1 MKKNHKVFDEYNTD
15 LEISD
20 SSPLYKTWNENWL
33 NYLKNLNGV
42 YENQSLRNIKFNIIE
57 HYTDDGVEK
66 GDFDPSSSKI
76 IGNYQNYKV
85 IDLFKEDHKHLFLEF
100 MNLELNISSIES
112 FINEYG
118 TLGSPVVQKRYSEQ
132 IEDYKNESIIQGELL
147 QCWYVEIKNL
157 KSLLKNYQY
166 YLERDYK
173 KLNEKFKV
181 RKRKET
187 YYWTFNE
194 TENFDEQFP
203 LTISFTT
210 ENRIKFNNEDREH
223 LFQEFMNSSI
233 ESFIN
238 RDKTEI
244 DSNNIDQIISEYIIE
259 VIKKFYSERTR
270 AYIDT
275 SDSWFNTKFEPKGL
289 IGFIWHQAIKL
300 IEEKNE
306 IKNCKYC
313 SKEFAIGH
321 GEARK
326 DKAFCS
332 PSHAVLN
339 KRKDNFYNSI
349 SKMFI
354 KKGYEVK
361 PQQEDSMFDFCI
373 FKNKKY
379 ITGVSISLSESLDSK
394 SKKWNFLIQKK
405 IKEPMLS
412 VDLSSAYLINKNL
425 DCFLFTKN
433 NNNFKKLK
441 SPMEYN
447 SLIKLIKNNEKQT

>member
-1 MKKNHKVFDEYNTD
+1 MKKNHKVYDEYNTD

-85 IDLFKEDHKHLFLEF
+85 IDLFKEDYKQLFLEF
-100 MNLELNISSIES
+100 MNLDLNLSSIES
-112 FINEYG
+112 FIYKYG
-118 TLGSPVVQKRYSEQ
+118 TLGSPVIQQRYSEQ
-132 IEDYKNESIIQGELL
+132 IEDYKNESIIQGELV

-166 YLERDYK
+166 YLERNYK
-173 KLNEKFKV
+173 KLNEKFRVLK
-181 RKRKET
+181 KRET
-187 YYWTFNE
+187 YYWFFDE
-194 TENFDEQFP
+194 TENLDEQFP
-203 LTISFTT
+203 LTIRFTSK
-210 ENRIKFNNEDREH
+210 NYRYPIKINNDETGI
-223 LFQEFMNSSI
+223 N
-233 ESFIN
+233 ES
-238 RDKTEI
+238 
-244 DSNNIDQIISEYIIE
+244 NIDQIITEYIIE

-313 SKEFAIGH
+313 SKEFVIGH

-332 PSHAVLN
+332 QSHAVLN
-339 KRKDNFYNSI
+339 RRKDNFYNSI